1 MSRAA
6 LILRSASNRATRRIA
21 IRWGEQLDM
30 YPVVG
35 FPKSGGTWLCRML
48 ADALRLPFAQVPL
61 LPVAMPS
68 VLHGH
73 WRYHPR
79 LRNVTCTV
87 RDGRD
92 TMVSF
97 YFYCKLHYEH
107 GPPPRIRRMFE
118 HLYGSRAD
126 LNDARANLPGFIE
139 AIFKNP
145 IGTRLTWPQYCR
157 EWHDRPGVS
166 IVRYEQLL
174 SDTEAQLARVTA
186 SLGRETDAWR
196 LAWAAEGNSMRRTT
210 GRRHGQEDRG
220 SVVRKG
226 IAGDWRAH
234 FSDESCALFA
244 DLAGDTL
251 VELGY
256 EQSRDWRN
264 WAVYP
269 MDPHAARADETNSD
283 LPSFGMSASG
293 GPD

>member
-1 MSRAA
+1 MSRGA
-6 LILRSASNRATRRIA
+6 LLLRSASNRATRRIA
-21 IRWGEQLDM
+21 IRWGERLEM
-30 YPVVG
+30 HPVVG

-61 LPVAMPS
+61 LPVAMPC

-107 GPPPRIRRMFE
+107 GPPPKIRRMFE
-118 HLYGSRAD
+118 HLYGGQPD
-126 LNDARANLPGFIE
+126 LNDAEANLPRFIE
-139 AIFKNP
+139 AVFENP

-157 EWHDRPGVS
+157 EWHDRPGVCV
-166 IVRYEQLL
+166 VRYEQLL
-174 SDTEAQLARVTA
+174 ADTSSQLARIVKH
-186 SLGRETDAWR
+186 LGKDADAWR
-196 LAWAAEGNSMRRTT
+196 LGWAVEGNSMRRVT
-210 GRRHGQEDRG
+210 GRGQGEEDRG

-226 IAGDWRAH
+226 VAGDWRTH
-234 FSDESCALFA
+234 FSDESRALFA
-244 DLAGDTL
+244 DLAGDAL

-256 EQSRDWRN
+256 ERSPDWRN
-264 WAVYP
+264 WVKHPVERPA
-269 MDPHAARADETNSD
+269 
-283 LPSFGMSASG
+283 
-293 GPD
+293 